1 MSAAKWQELYEVL
14 KDMDEVEIRLTPQ
27 EDLYIVNLTMEEAKV
42 VLEHTQDGAQTAFET
57 SVSCIGAATCQV
69 GLRDSNHVLEQ
80 LIQDLRSYQFKD
92 HVLPRIYISGC
103 PSSCGTNQVG
113 AIGLQGFTKVIDK
126 KPYPAFKMSLHGNAS
141 LTDTHF
147 GKDAGV
153 ILQTDILPFFTEL
166 GQMISQANSTFDK
179 WQKENADQWQALL
192 DKYL

>member
-1 MSAAKWQELYEVL
+1 
-14 KDMDEVEIRLTPQ
+14 
-27 EDLYIVNLTMEEAKV
+27 
-42 VLEHTQDGAQTAFET
+42 
-57 SVSCIGAATCQV
+57 
-69 GLRDSNHVLEQ
+69 
-80 LIQDLRSYQFKD
+80 
-92 HVLPRIYISGC
+92 
-103 PSSCGTNQVG
+103 
-113 AIGLQGFTKVIDK
+113 
-126 KPYPAFKMSLHGNAS
+126 MSLHGNAS